1 VRQSAADIKRQVE
14 ERIDLLYA
22 LDKMC
27 TVCGT
32 RIETR
37 EEAAHT
43 KAIDGSEF
51 LSHNSTECTEGM
63 FWN

>member
-1 VRQSAADIKRQVE
+1 
-14 ERIDLLYA
+14 
-22 LDKMC
+22 MC

-51 LSHNSTECTEGM
+51 LSHDTKDCTEGM
-63 FWN
+63 LLELIKRSGYGWRGSLRLMR

>member
-1 VRQSAADIKRQVE
+1 VRQSAADIKREVS
-14 ERIDLLYA
+14 ERIDILYA

-37 EEAAHT
+37 QEAAHT

-51 LSHNSTECTEGM
+51 LSHDTKTAPKGCS
-63 FWN
+63 WN